1 MKNLK
6 IYQSNGE
13 HELFVQKDVSE
24 IVAEATVSTVD
35 IKIDDSKMYQTM
47 DGFGGSFT
55 DSAAYLMN
63 QILDEDV
70 KDDLM
75 KKLFDHEEGIGISVV
90 RNPMGASDF
99 ARTVYSY
106 NELPEGESDHE
117 QEKFSIAH
125 DLDDVIPLSKQALE
139 INPDVK
145 FMASPWSAPNWMKTT
160 GSMIAG
166 QLKEDCYKAFAKYF
180 VKYIKSYEEKGLP
193 VYAITPQNEPLFE
206 PTHYPSMLM
215 YAHEQAEFIKNH
227 LKPAF
232 IENKIKTK
240 ILCYDHNWDRPDYPL
255 HVIDEVDVDGVA
267 WHWYGGKPVAQK
279 QVHMAYPDKE
289 VHFTEG
295 SGGEWVPAFEPAFS
309 NLLRT
314 GIEILRNNSKT
325 FVLWNM
331 ALDENNGPTVPG
343 FGRSTCR
350 GIVKINQQT
359 KELEYTLDY
368 YGLAH
373 FSKHI
378 KPGALRIDSTS
389 DNEIRTVAFKNTDKT
404 IAVVILNDSET
415 NQNIRVLLD
424 EEEIIHC
431 YAPSKSALTLVI

>member
-6 IYQSNGE
+6 IYQSTGE
-13 HELFVQKDVSE
+13 HQLFVQKDASE
-24 IVAEATVSTVD
+24 IAAKASVWTVD
-35 IKIDDSKMYQTM
+35 IKVDESKTYQTM

-55 DSAAYLMN
+55 DSAAYLIN
-63 QILDEDV
+63 QVLDEDV

-75 KKLFDHEEGIGISVV
+75 NKLFDHEAGIGISVV

-106 NELPEGESDHE
+106 NELPEGESDHA

-166 QLKEDCYKAFAKYF
+166 QLKEDCYPAFAKYF
-180 VKYIKSYEEKGLP
+180 VKYIESYAENGLP
-193 VYAITPQNEPLFE
+193 IYAITPQNEPLFE

-215 YAHEQAEFIKNH
+215 YAHEQADFIKNH

-232 IENKIKTK
+232 VENGITTK

-255 HVIDEVDVDGVA
+255 HVIDEANVDGVA

-279 QVHMAYPDKE
+279 QVHMAYPDSE

-295 SGGEWVPAFEPAFS
+295 SGGEWIPAFEPAFS

-314 GIEILRNNSKT
+314 GIEILRNDSKS

-331 ALDENNGPTVPG
+331 ALDEENGPTVPG

-359 KELEYTLDY
+359 KALEYTLDY

-378 KPGALRIDSTS
+378 KPGAVRIDSTS
-389 DNEIRTVAFKNTDKT
+389 DTEVRTVAFKNTDGT
-404 IAVVILNDSET
+404 IAIVVLNDSEAD
-415 NQNIRVLLD
+415 QNIRIALGNTEV
-424 EEEIIHC
+424 IHC
-431 YAPSKSALTLVI
+431 YAPSKSALTVVK